1 LSEEPEVF
9 EECRDVLIEAT
20 CEDFGFFGNSEIGDG
35 YGCNYTITFD
45 TCDLGSTWKVDQFD
59 E

>member
-20 CEDFGFFGNSEIGDG
+20 CGDFGFFGNSEIAAG
-35 YGCNYTITFD
+35 YGCDYDITFN
-45 TCDLGSTWKVDQFD
+45 TCDLANTWKVDQYD
-59 E
+59 Y